1 MKKVLWIL
9 MAATICVAC
18 AKKAEK
24 TDTVS
29 AEEPVVEEVVVEET
43 IAEEPIIEEAAEE
56 TLAEEVVV
64 EEVTEE
70 AAEETLAEEVVVEE
84 VTEEVAEE
92 VVVEEAVVE
101 EPVEEPVLKFGLDV
115 QPEYPGGLTEAMKV
129 VAANTKYPA
138 EAKANGWEG
147 KVICTLI
154 VEKDGSVSGVK
165 VMRSSGYTVLDDE
178 AVRAF
183 STLSNW
189 APGQKDGKPVRAQVM
204 LPLQFKL

>member
-9 MAATICVAC
+9 TAATICVAC

-29 AEEPVVEEVVVEET
+29 AEEPVIEEVVVEET

-64 EEVTEE
+64 EE
-70 AAEETLAEEVVVEE
+70 VVEE

-154 VEKDGSVSGVK
+154 VEKDGSVSSVK

>member
-9 MAATICVAC
+9 LAATICVAC

-64 EEVTEE
+64 EEV
-70 AAEETLAEEVVVEE
+70 VEE
-84 VTEEVAEE
+84 VTEEVAEEVAEE

-154 VEKDGSVSGVK
+154 VEKDGSVSSVK

>member
-9 MAATICVAC
+9 TAATICVAC

-64 EEVTEE
+64 EE
-70 AAEETLAEEVVVEE
+70 VVEE

-154 VEKDGSVSGVK
+154 VEKDGSVSSVK

>member
-1 MKKVLWIL
+1 MDNEQLNN
-9 MAATICVAC
+9 
-18 AKKAEK
+18 
-24 TDTVS
+24 
-29 AEEPVVEEVVVEET
+29 EET
-43 IAEEPIIEEAAEE
+43 
-56 TLAEEVVV
+56 V

-70 AAEETLAEEVVVEE
+70 TVEAVE
-84 VTEEVAEE
+84 TEEVAEE

-154 VEKDGSVSGVK
+154 VEKDGSVSSVK

>member
-9 MAATICVAC
+9 TAATICVAC

-43 IAEEPIIEEAAEE
+43 IAEEPIIEETAEE

-64 EEVTEE
+64 EE
-70 AAEETLAEEVVVEE
+70 VVEE

-154 VEKDGSVSGVK
+154 VEKDGSVSSVK

>member
-9 MAATICVAC
+9 LAATICVAC

-43 IAEEPIIEEAAEE
+43 IAEEPIIEEAAVE

-64 EEVTEE
+64 EE
-70 AAEETLAEEVVVEE
+70 VVEE

-154 VEKDGSVSGVK
+154 VEKDGSVSSVK

>member
-9 MAATICVAC
+9 LAATICVAC

-43 IAEEPIIEEAAEE
+43 IAEEPIIEETAEE

-64 EEVTEE
+64 EE
-70 AAEETLAEEVVVEE
+70 VVEE

-154 VEKDGSVSGVK
+154 VEKDGSVSSVK

-189 APGQKDGKPVRAQVM
+189 APGQKDGKLVRAQVM

>member
-9 MAATICVAC
+9 LAATICVAC

-64 EEVTEE
+64 EEV
-70 AAEETLAEEVVVEE
+70 VEE
-84 VTEEVAEE
+84 LTEEVAEE

-154 VEKDGSVSGVK
+154 VEKDGSVSSVK

-189 APGQKDGKPVRAQVM
+189 SPGQKDGKPVRAQVM

>member
-9 MAATICVAC
+9 LAATICVAC

-43 IAEEPIIEEAAEE
+43 IAEEPIIEETAEE

-64 EEVTEE
+64 EE
-70 AAEETLAEEVVVEE
+70 VVEE

-154 VEKDGSVSGVK
+154 VEKDGSVSSVK

>member
-9 MAATICVAC
+9 LAATICVAC

-24 TDTVS
+24 TDAVS
-29 AEEPVVEEVVVEET
+29 AEEPVVEEVVVEEN

-64 EEVTEE
+64 EE
-70 AAEETLAEEVVVEE
+70 VVEE

-154 VEKDGSVSGVK
+154 VEKDGSVSSVK

>member
-29 AEEPVVEEVVVEET
+29 AEEPVVEEVVVEEN

-64 EEVTEE
+64 EE
-70 AAEETLAEEVVVEE
+70 VVEE

-154 VEKDGSVSGVK
+154 VEKDGSVSSVK

>member
-9 MAATICVAC
+9 LAATICVAC

-29 AEEPVVEEVVVEET
+29 AEEPVVEEVVVEEN

-64 EEVTEE
+64 EE
-70 AAEETLAEEVVVEE
+70 VVEE

-154 VEKDGSVSGVK
+154 VEKDGSVSSVK

>member
-9 MAATICVAC
+9 LAATICVAC

-43 IAEEPIIEEAAEE
+43 IAEEPIIEETAEE

-64 EEVTEE
+64 EE
-70 AAEETLAEEVVVEE
+70 LVEE

-154 VEKDGSVSGVK
+154 VEKDGSVSSVK

>member
-43 IAEEPIIEEAAEE
+43 IAEEPIIEEASEE

-64 EEVTEE
+64 EE
-70 AAEETLAEEVVVEE
+70 VVEE

-154 VEKDGSVSGVK
+154 VEKDGSVSSVK

>member
-9 MAATICVAC
+9 LAATICVAC

-56 TLAEEVVV
+56 TLV
-64 EEVTEE
+64 
-70 AAEETLAEEVVVEE
+70 EEVVVEE

-154 VEKDGSVSGVK
+154 VEKDGSVSSVK

>member
-64 EEVTEE
+64 EE
-70 AAEETLAEEVVVEE
+70 VVEE

-154 VEKDGSVSGVK
+154 VEKDGSVSSVK

>member
-9 MAATICVAC
+9 TAATICVAC

-29 AEEPVVEEVVVEET
+29 AEGPVVEEVVVEET

-64 EEVTEE
+64 EE
-70 AAEETLAEEVVVEE
+70 VVEE

-154 VEKDGSVSGVK
+154 VEKDGSVSSVK

>member
-9 MAATICVAC
+9 LAATICVAC

-70 AAEETLAEEVVVEE
+70 
-84 VTEEVAEE
+84 VAEE
-92 VVVEEAVVE
+92 VVE

-154 VEKDGSVSGVK
+154 VEKDGSVSSVK

>member
-29 AEEPVVEEVVVEET
+29 AEEPVVEEVVVEEN
-43 IAEEPIIEEAAEE
+43 IAEEPIIEEASEE

-64 EEVTEE
+64 EE
-70 AAEETLAEEVVVEE
+70 VVEE

-154 VEKDGSVSGVK
+154 VEKDGSVSSVK

>member
-29 AEEPVVEEVVVEET
+29 AEEPVVEKVVVEET
-43 IAEEPIIEEAAEE
+43 IAEEPII
-56 TLAEEVVV
+56 
-64 EEVTEE
+64 EE

-154 VEKDGSVSGVK
+154 VEKDGS
-165 VMRSSGYTVLDDE
+165 T
-178 AVRAF
+178 
-183 STLSNW
+183 TLI
-189 APGQKDGKPVRAQVM
+189 
-204 LPLQFKL
+204 

>member
-43 IAEEPIIEEAAEE
+43 IAEEPIIEETAEE

-64 EEVTEE
+64 EE
-70 AAEETLAEEVVVEE
+70 VVEE

-154 VEKDGSVSGVK
+154 VEKDGSVSSVK

>member
-9 MAATICVAC
+9 LAATICVAC

-64 EEVTEE
+64 EE
-70 AAEETLAEEVVVEE
+70 VVEE

-154 VEKDGSVSGVK
+154 VEKDGSVSSVK

>member
-29 AEEPVVEEVVVEET
+29 AEEPVVEEVVVEEN

-56 TLAEEVVV
+56 TLAEEGVV
-64 EEVTEE
+64 EE
-70 AAEETLAEEVVVEE
+70 VVEE

-154 VEKDGSVSGVK
+154 VEKDGSVSSVK

>member
-9 MAATICVAC
+9 LAATICVAC

-43 IAEEPIIEEAAEE
+43 IAEEPIIEEAPA
-56 TLAEEVVV
+56 
-64 EEVTEE
+64 
-70 AAEETLAEEVVVEE
+70 
-84 VTEEVAEE
+84 EEVAEE

-154 VEKDGSVSGVK
+154 VEKDGSVSSVK

>member
-43 IAEEPIIEEAAEE
+43 IAEEPIIEETAEE

-64 EEVTEE
+64 EEV
-70 AAEETLAEEVVVEE
+70 VEE
-84 VTEEVAEE
+84 VTEEIAEE

-154 VEKDGSVSGVK
+154 VEKDGSVSSVK

>member
-9 MAATICVAC
+9 TAATICVAC

-29 AEEPVVEEVVVEET
+29 AEEPVVEEVVVEEN

-64 EEVTEE
+64 EE
-70 AAEETLAEEVVVEE
+70 VVEE

-154 VEKDGSVSGVK
+154 VEKDGSVSSVK

>member
-9 MAATICVAC
+9 TAATICVAC

-43 IAEEPIIEEAAEE
+43 IAEEPIIEETAEE

-64 EEVTEE
+64 EEV
-70 AAEETLAEEVVVEE
+70 VEE
-84 VTEEVAEE
+84 VTEEVAEEVAEE

-154 VEKDGSVSGVK
+154 VEKDGSVSSVK

-189 APGQKDGKPVRAQVM
+189 APGQMDGKPVRAQVM